1 MKRRFVSLFLVCCVI
16 AVLLLNSCATQTA
29 QTTTSP
35 PATTTAAPTT
45 STPLPPAKTTPAAE
59 VPKYGGT
66 LIDVLTADP
75 TMFDS
80 GARSGGT
87 ALGGTVYEA
96 YLTMDWTRG
105 PAGSGITNLTTGAN
119 YVEDH
124 LGPMLAESW
133 QMPQVGIWKFQ
144 IRQGVRWQQT
154 NTDAGRLMNGRAMT
168 VDDVVSS
175 WNRLKADPRSWGNV
189 SQPAIMKASTIEKTG
204 PWEVTIKTP
213 VDPWTSFTWVVFG
226 AGFLRQYPPEVVAKY
241 GDVQDWHNAVGTGP
255 FILIDFVPG
264 SSLTFKKNPNYWG
277 TDPVGPGKGNPL
289 PYVDTY
295 KQLVIPDLST
305 RLAGLR
311 TAKIDFMSDIV
322 LDDADNLI
330 KANPDMKYV
339 TYLSNNPWVI
349 GMRRDKSDNPLSS
362 AKVRQAL
369 MLATDFNAFRND
381 LFKGQGDIDV
391 YPVNKQVASLYQPLS
406 EMPQAVQDL
415 FKYNPDKAKQLL
427 KDAGYPNGFKTS
439 VITVNTA
446 ERVDELSI
454 FKGMWAKVGIDLTI
468 DSRESGVYTSI
479 ANARSHENMIYRSP
493 FQTFSIQLFL
503 SGLRGSS
510 TFNGSYVN
518 DPIGSDPFIEERYSR
533 LQQNIFVDN
542 PAAYKA
548 YRELKPYVLENVFY
562 LPRPTPN
569 TYVLWWPWLKNYY
582 GQGTPT
588 MMPFGLAKFF
598 WIDVALKQQM
608 GH

>member
-1 MKRRFVSLFLVCCVI
+1 MKRRIVSLFLVCCVI
-16 AVLLLNSCATQTA
+16 AALLLNSCGTQTA

-35 PATTTAAPTT
+35 PATTTTTPPASTT
-45 STPLPPAKTTPAAE
+45 STPVKTTPAAE
-59 VPKYGGT
+59 APKYGGT

-96 YLTMDWTRG
+96 YVTMDWTRG

-124 LGPMLAESW
+124 LGLMLAEAW
-133 QMPQVGIWKFQ
+133 QMPQVGVWKFQ
-144 IRQGVRWQQT
+144 IRKGVHYQQT
-154 NTDAGRLMNGRAMT
+154 NTDAGRLMNGRELT

-189 SQPAIMKASTIEKTG
+189 SQPAIMKASSIEKTG
-204 PWEVTIKTP
+204 PSEVTIKTP

-277 TDPVGPGKGNPL
+277 TDPIGPGKGNPL
-289 PYVDTY
+289 PYVDAY
-295 KQLVIPDLST
+295 KQLIIPDLST

-322 LDDADNLI
+322 LDDADSLI

-362 AKVRQAL
+362 VKVRQAL
-369 MLATDFNAFRND
+369 MLATDFNAFKND

-406 EMPQAVQDL
+406 GMPQAVQDL

-454 FKGMWAKVGIDLTI
+454 FKGMWAKVGIDLAI
-468 DSRESGVYTSI
+468 DPRESGVYTSI

-518 DPIGSDPFIEERYSR
+518 DPIGSDPFIEERYTRS
-533 LQQNIFVDN
+533 
-542 PAAYKA
+542 AA
-548 YRELKPYVLENVFY
+548 EY
-562 LPRPTPN
+562 LCR
-569 TYVLWWPWLKNYY
+569 
-582 GQGTPT
+582 
-588 MMPFGLAKFF
+588 
-598 WIDVALKQQM
+598 
-608 GH
+608 

>member
-1 MKRRFVSLFLVCCVI
+1 MKRRIVLPSLVCGVI
-16 AVLLLNSCATQTA
+16 AALLLVSCGTQTA
-29 QTTTSP
+29 QTTSVL
-35 PATTTAAPTT
+35 PTT
-45 STPLPPAKTTPAAE
+45 STTAPPTTSAPTSATTTPSVE
-59 VPKYGGT
+59 KPKYGGT
-66 LIDVLTADP
+66 IVDVLTTDP

-105 PAGSGITNLTTGAN
+105 PAGSGVTDLTTGAN

-124 LGPMLAESW
+124 FGLMLAEGW
-133 QMPQVGIWKFQ
+133 EMPQVGVWKFQ
-144 IRQGVRWQQT
+144 IRKGVHWQQT
-154 NTDAGRLMNGRAMT
+154 NTDAGRLMNGREMT

-189 SQPAIMKASTIEKTG
+189 SQPAIMKASSIEKTG
-204 PWEVTIKTP
+204 QWEVTIKTP
-213 VDPWTSFTWVVFG
+213 VEPWTSFTWVVYG

-241 GDVQDWHNAVGTGP
+241 GDVQDWRNSVGTGP
-255 FILIDFVPG
+255 FILLDFVPG

-277 TDPVGPGKGNPL
+277 TDPVGPGKGNQL
-289 PYVDTY
+289 PYADAY

-311 TAKIDFMSDIV
+311 TGKIDFMSDIV
-322 LDDADNLI
+322 LDDAATLM

-339 TYLSNNPWVI
+339 NSLSNNPWVI
-349 GMRRDKSDNPLSS
+349 GMRRDKADNPLSS
-362 AKVRQAL
+362 VKVRQAL
-369 MLATDFNAFRND
+369 MLATDFEAFKKD
-381 LFKGQGDIDV
+381 LFKGQADIDV
-391 YPVNKQVASLYQPLS
+391 YPVNKQVASLYVPLTD
-406 EMPQAVQDL
+406 MPQTVRDL
-415 FKYNPDKAKQLL
+415 FKYSPDKARQLL

-446 ERVDELSI
+446 ERIDELSI
-454 FKGMWAKVGIDLTI
+454 FKSMWATVGIDLTI
-468 DSRESGVYTSI
+468 DAKESGVYTSI

-510 TFNGSYVN
+510 TFNGSYVD
-518 DPIGSDPFIEERYSR
+518 DPIGSDSFIEERYSR

-548 YRELKPYVLENVFY
+548 YRELKPYVLENAFY
-562 LPRPTPN
+562 IPRPTPY
-569 TYVLWWPWLKNYY
+569 TYVFWWPWLKNYY

-598 WIDVALKQQM
+598 WVDVALKQQM

>member
-1 MKRRFVSLFLVCCVI
+1 MKRIIVWQSLVWGVV
-16 AVLLLNSCATQTA
+16 AALLLASCGTQTE

-35 PATTTAAPTT
+35 PATTTTAKPTT
-45 STPLPPAKTTPAAE
+45 PPTPVKTTPTAE

-87 ALGGTVYEA
+87 ALGGTVYEG
-96 YLTMDWTRG
+96 YLTLDWTRG
-105 PAGSGITNLTTGAN
+105 PAGSGVTDLTTGAN

-124 LGPMLAESW
+124 LGLMLAEAW
-133 QMPQVGIWKFQ
+133 QMPQVGVWKFQ

-168 VDDVVSS
+168 ADDVVSS

-189 SQPAIMKASTIEKTG
+189 SQPAIMKAASIEKTG

-213 VDPWTSFTWVVFG
+213 VEPWTSFTWVVYG

-241 GDVQDWHNAVGTGP
+241 GDVQDWRNAVGTGP
-255 FILIDFVPG
+255 FILLDFVPG

-277 TDPVGPGKGNPL
+277 TDPVGPGKGNQL
-289 PYVDTY
+289 PYVDAY

-305 RLAGLR
+305 RMAGLR
-311 TAKIDFMSDIV
+311 TGKIDFMSDIV
-322 LDDADNLI
+322 LDDAGTLM

-339 TYLSNNPWVI
+339 TSMSNNPWVI
-349 GMRRDKSDNPLSS
+349 GMRRDKTDNPLSS
-362 AKVRQAL
+362 VKVRQAL
-369 MLATDFNAFRND
+369 MLATDFNAFKTD
-381 LFKGQGDIDV
+381 LFKGQADIDV

-406 EMPQAVQDL
+406 QMPQTVQDL

-454 FKGMWAKVGIDLTI
+454 FKGMWAKVGVDLTI
-468 DSRESGVYTSI
+468 DQKESGVYTSI

-510 TFNGSYVN
+510 TFNGSYVD
-518 DPIGSDPFIEERYSR
+518 DPIGSDPFIEERYNR

-548 YRELKPYVLENVFY
+548 YQELKPYVLENVFY
-562 LPRPTPN
+562 IPRPTPY
-569 TYVLWWPWLKNYY
+569 TYVFWWPWLKNYY

-598 WIDVALKQQM
+598 WIDIALKQQM